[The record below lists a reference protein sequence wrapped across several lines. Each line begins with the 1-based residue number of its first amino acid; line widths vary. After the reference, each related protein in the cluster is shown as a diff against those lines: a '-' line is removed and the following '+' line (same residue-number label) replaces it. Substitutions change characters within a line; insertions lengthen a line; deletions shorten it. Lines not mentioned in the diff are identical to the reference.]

1 MLCVVVLCS
10 LALCRPVL
18 CSVVLC
24 DVVILCCIIFYN
36 NILFCM
42 IWCIILCF
50 VLLCCVVQ
58 CCTVGVCVVWSCVCC
73 STFFI
78 ITRSNAHTNIFS
90 NIIPATFSD
99 TESHINWYWY
109 ITSVLLISYPYF
121 TIPYWHSIDTDIIKL
136 IMILTCRFQPKID
149 TDTDA
154 LYRFFFWNKYLVS
167 VIPILGGN

>member
-73 STFFI
+73 STFF

-167 VIPILGGN
+167 VEH